1 MPILADIKSAN
12 VSREMPTMIQD
23 SSSPSFSSFSTD
35 LLEVELYVQ
44 VMMTTV
50 IIRME
55 RYLDIVYCFPKIITP
70 NSMFA
75 IRLPALKIMWRGI
88 GMLKLRA

>member
-1 MPILADIKSAN
+1 MMP
-12 VSREMPTMIQD
+12 R
-23 SSSPSFSSFSTD
+23 
-35 LLEVELYVQ
+35 
-44 VMMTTV
+44 V